1 MENLDFTTLAQQI
14 ASHLEGWTW
23 DEPKNEHMDDWQ
35 VLAGPDG
42 AKLHL
47 RFDKY
52 GGRIAIHG
60 EYPRSGGTIYPWR
73 DKDRPNDITVSAQR
87 EPRVIARDIERR
99 FLQAYLAAYRKG
111 LEMLNTANAHE
122 QAKKDLAA
130 RLAKL
135 CGEPLRTNGLEFSR
149 YQADCFHLEVRVD
162 NPDRVRMTIDGL
174 DGQQAEAVL
183 MFLLQQAK
191 PHPESE
197 P

>member
-1 MENLDFTTLAQQI
+1 MENLDFATLAQQF
-14 ASHLEGWTW
+14 ASHLESWTW
-23 DEPKNEHMDDWQ
+23 EEPKNEDMDDWQ

-52 GGRIAIHG
+52 GGRIAILG

-111 LEMLNTANAHE
+111 KEMLNTANAHE
-122 QAKKDLAA
+122 QAKQDLAV

-135 CGEPLRTNGLEFSR
+135 RGEPLRKSGLEFSR

-162 NPDRVRMTIDGL
+162 DPGRVRVTIDGL
-174 DGQQAEAVL
+174 HAQQAEAVL

-191 PHPESE
+191 PSA
-197 P
+197 